1 MLSVTVVQ
9 YLDYLVFTL
18 LPSFFNRLASLMIAP
33 VVSFLGLLV
42 AVGVLC
48 IVIGAVIFRVS

>member
-33 VVSFLGLLV
+33 DVSFLGLLV